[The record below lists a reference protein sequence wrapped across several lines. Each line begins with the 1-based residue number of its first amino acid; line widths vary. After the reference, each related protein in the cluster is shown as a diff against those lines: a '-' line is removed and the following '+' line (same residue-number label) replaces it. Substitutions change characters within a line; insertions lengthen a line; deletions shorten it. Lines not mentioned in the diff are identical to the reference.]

1 MDKYAN
7 FKEGIGIAVER
18 FKELDKKETIRLV
31 SHLDADGITA
41 CAIMIKLLNSNNRKY
56 SVSIVQHL
64 NPEVLKE
71 LSREPYKYFIFTDL
85 GAGQLKGIKEHLAG
99 KTVFVFDHHKPE
111 NVKLNGGIIHV
122 NPHLFGI
129 DGGREISGAGVS
141 FLFAKELSS
150 SVEDM
155 AHVAVIGALGDIQG
169 DKDGFLK
176 LNKEI
181 LDLAVD
187 KKKIK
192 IIKGLRIFGAQTK
205 PLHKVLEYSTDP
217 YILGVSG
224 SESGAL
230 QFLKQIG
237 IEPQHNGDW
246 KKIVNLTEDELKKLI
261 AGIITKR
268 FGEDEPDDVLGD
280 VYILNDEQKESS
292 LRDAKEFAT
301 LLNACGRL
309 GKASLGIGAC
319 LGDKR
324 TKAKA
329 LQNLSRYRKEIVSAM
344 KWFEDAKKNKSE
356 DVIEG
361 KGYVLIN
368 AKESIMPTMI
378 GTIAS
383 IIAKS
388 NGLGERTYIMSM
400 AHLIDG
406 DIKVSC
412 RVSGSRKND
421 VDLRE
426 VVKEIT
432 DIVGGA
438 AGGHKFAA
446 GAVVPADKEKEFM
459 AKAKEVLSKR
469 GLEEVI

>member
-1 MDKYAN
+1 MDKYAS

-18 FKELDKKETIRLV
+18 FKEIDKKETIRLV

-64 NPEVLKE
+64 NPEVLVE
-71 LSREPYKYFIFTDL
+71 LSKEPYKYFMFTDL
-85 GAGQLKGIKEHLAG
+85 GSGQLKGIKEHLAG
-99 KTVFVFDHHKPE
+99 KTIFVFDHHKPE
-111 NVKLNGGIIHV
+111 EVKLNGNIIHV

-129 DGGREISGAGVS
+129 DGGKEISGAGVS

-150 SVEDM
+150 SVENM

-169 DKDGFLK
+169 DKEGFLK

-217 YILGVSG
+217 YIPGVSG
-224 SESGAL
+224 SESGAI
-230 QFLKQIG
+230 QFLQQIG
-237 IEPQHNGDW
+237 VDPQYNGGW
-246 KKIVNLTEDELKKLI
+246 KKIVHLTEDELKKLI
-261 AGIITKR
+261 AGVIMKR
-268 FGEDEPDDVLGD
+268 FGEENPEDVLGD
-280 VYILNDEQKESS
+280 VYILNDEKKESA

-329 LQNLSRYRKEIVSAM
+329 LQNLSSYKKEIVNAM
-344 KWFEDAKKNKSE
+344 RWFEDAKKNKSE

-368 AKESIMPTMI
+368 ARESIMPTMI
-378 GTIAS
+378 GTVAS

-388 NGLGERTYIMSM
+388 NDLGEGTYIMSM
-400 AHLIDG
+400 AHLVDG
-406 DIKVSC
+406 NIKVSC
-412 RVSGSRKND
+412 RLSGYKEKN

-432 DIVGGA
+432 DAVGGE

-446 GAVVPADKEKEFM
+446 GAIVPANKEEEFM
-459 AKAKEVLSKR
+459 AKAKEILSKK